1 MRAYTSN
8 KKIIKLLKKVDSIGL
23 VPTMGSLHDGHL
35 SLIKKALIDNDKVIV
50 SIYVN
55 PKQFNEYNDLKKYPR
70 NIGNDLNKLKNFDNI
85 LIFAPN
91 DSDVYKKGE
100 RVKNYNFGKI
110 SDVMEGRLRPG
121 YFDGVGTIIEK
132 LLKIFKPDNVYFG
145 EKDFQQLLFIK
156 TLVMELKLDVNIIS
170 CETIRE
176 TDGLAMSSRNQFLN
190 DSERESASQL
200 NVLLKKA
207 KEMYKT
213 SDLEAVKNNILK
225 EAQLIDN
232 LQVEYFEIL
241 KLSNLVNVFEYK
253 KEIRAFIACRVGNT
267 RLIDN
272 IRI

>member
-8 KKIIKLLKKVDSIGL
+8 KKINKLLKKVDSIGL

-35 SLIKKALIDNDKVIV
+35 SLIKKALIKNDKVIV

-55 PKQFNEYNDLKKYPR
+55 PKQFNDYNDLKKYPR
-70 NIGNDLNKLKNFDNI
+70 DIGNDLNKLKNFDNI
-85 LIFAPN
+85 VIFAPN
-91 DSDVYKKGE
+91 DNDVYKKGE
-100 RVKNYNFGKI
+100 RVKNFNLGKI
-110 SDVMEGRLRPG
+110 SEVMEGRLRPG

-176 TDGLAMSSRNQFLN
+176 SDGLAMSSRNQFLN
-190 DSERESASQL
+190 NAERESASQL
-200 NVLLKKA
+200 IRLLKKA
-207 KEMYKT
+207 KDLYGT
-213 SDLEAVKNNILK
+213 SDLEAIKNNILK
-225 EAQLIDN
+225 EAQLINN

-241 KLSNLVNVFEYK
+241 KLSNLVNIFEYK
-253 KEIRAFIACRVGNT
+253 REIRAFIACRVGNT

>member
-8 KKIIKLLKKVDSIGL
+8 KKINKLLKKVDSIGL

-35 SLIKKALIDNDKVIV
+35 SLIKKALIKNDKVIV

-55 PKQFNEYNDLKKYPR
+55 PKQFNDYNDLKKYPR
-70 NIGNDLNKLKNFDNI
+70 DIGNDLNKLKNFDNI
-85 LIFAPN
+85 VIFAPN
-91 DSDVYKKGE
+91 DNDVYKKGE
-100 RVKNYNFGKI
+100 RVKNFNLGKI
-110 SDVMEGRLRPG
+110 SEVMEGRLRPG

-156 TLVMELKLDVNIIS
+156 TLVIKLKLDVNIIS

-176 TDGLAMSSRNQFLN
+176 SDGLAMSSRNQFLN
-190 DSERESASQL
+190 NAERESASQL
-200 NVLLKKA
+200 IILLKKA
-207 KEMYKT
+207 KELYGT
-213 SDLEAVKNNILK
+213 SDLEAIKNNILK
-225 EAQLIDN
+225 EAQLINN